1 MRALRIMLLTGMCIG
16 LSGTSLFA
24 KQVSSPPKYD
34 EAVMKKDFD
43 AFMES
48 VDMLTVSKD
57 YPKAVRKLLSG
68 DPEKQIQAVKT
79 LAATGEIEVI
89 PWLLPFLEAENKDLR
104 IWTGSSLEK
113 LVSSHVLKR
122 RDMNMPEFVVIKSL
136 RPGDRDVRPL
146 AWVVLKMFRKPDDG
160 NTHAY
165 AASMTMYLGLHE
177 FERELEQ
184 CLESSH
190 PAVSDKAKWA
200 LESLER
206 QKEYEKATSNKLDAG
221 RSSAETIDFRLR
233 IRDKSSKEK
242 VITRANLIRIKQ
254 FILKQGLRETYCNM
268 YNNNPAFRTK
278 SFSFYLNPDT
288 GQENINCDTDKSD
301 FHTLTIRKSGGGKNQ
316 YRTVEFLDKHYV
328 YIVVSWPT
336 EDLTVSEAREFV
348 IEAIKDILKEMEK
361 EKPNKRLQRTTSRR

>member
-1 MRALRIMLLTGMCIG
+1 MRALHIMLLTGMCIG
-16 LSGTSLFA
+16 LSATSLFA

-68 DPEKQIQAVKT
+68 DPEKQIQAVRT

-89 PWLLPFLEAENKDLR
+89 PWLLPFLEAENKNLR

-113 LVSSHVLKR
+113 LVSSHVLNR
-122 RDMNMPEFVVIKSL
+122 RDINMPDFVLIKSL
-136 RPGDRDVRPL
+136 RPGDRDLRPL

-177 FERELEQ
+177 FERELQQ

-233 IRDKSSKEK
+233 IRDKSSNEK

-316 YRTVEFLDKHYV
+316 YRTVQFLDEHYV

-336 EDLTVSEAREFV
+336 KDLTVSQAREFV

-361 EKPNKRLQRTTSRR
+361 EKPDKKEEGDGE

>member
-1 MRALRIMLLTGMCIG
+1 MCVG
-16 LSGTSLFA
+16 LSSTGLFA
-24 KQVSSPPKYD
+24 KQFPLPPKYD
-34 EAVMKKDFD
+34 EAALKKDFD

-48 VDMLTVSKD
+48 VNMLTVCRD
-57 YPKAVRKLLSG
+57 YPKVVRKLLSG
-68 DPEKQIQAVKT
+68 DPDKQIQAVKT
-79 LAATGEIEVI
+79 LAETGEIEVI
-89 PWLLPFLEAENKDLR
+89 PWLLLFLESENNKLR
-104 IWTGSSLEK
+104 IWTGSSLQK

-122 RDMNMPEFVVIKSL
+122 RDMNMPGVIIKPL
-136 RPGDRDVRPL
+136 RPGDRDLRPL

-165 AASMTMYLGLHE
+165 AASMTKYLGLHE

-184 CLESSH
+184 CLESRH
-190 PAVSDKAKWA
+190 PAVSNTAKWA

-206 QKEYEKATSNKLDAG
+206 QKEYEKAASNKLDAE
-221 RSSAETIDFRLR
+221 RASADTMDLRLR
-233 IRDKSSKEK
+233 IRDKSHNEK

-254 FILKQGLRETYCNM
+254 FILKHGLRETYCNM
-268 YNNNPAFRTK
+268 YNNNPAFHTK

-316 YRTVEFLDKHYV
+316 YRTVEFLDKHYI

-336 EDLTVSEAREFV
+336 KDLTVSQAREFV
-348 IEAIKDILKEMEK
+348 IEAIKDILKEIEK
-361 EKPNKRLQRTTSRR
+361 EKPNKPDAGDGK